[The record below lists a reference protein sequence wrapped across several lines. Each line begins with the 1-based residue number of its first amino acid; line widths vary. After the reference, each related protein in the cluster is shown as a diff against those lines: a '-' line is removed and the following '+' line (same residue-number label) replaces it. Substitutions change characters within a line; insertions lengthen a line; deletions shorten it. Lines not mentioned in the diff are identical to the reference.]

1 MNPATAS
8 RPEIRE
14 FVSAQEQEKAKA
26 LATGGNAEQVDLDQ
40 SDALHEL
47 IKDLGNEQKHRF
59 LGIYTEEK
67 SALINAQSEK
77 QFAADLR
84 KAQKPGNQQNK
95 IGGVILIFVVII
107 GVLLLLNK

>member
-14 FVSAQEQEKAKA
+14 FVRAQEEEKARVV
-26 LATGGNAEQVDLDQ
+26 ATGGNAVQVDLDQ

-47 IKDLGNEQKHRF
+47 IKDLDNEQKHRF
-59 LGIYTEEK
+59 FDIYTEEK
-67 SALINAQSEK
+67 IALINAQSEK

-84 KAQKPGNQQNK
+84 KAQKPGKQQNK